1 MSAQKL
7 SGLLS
12 NAVFIAQETFLVEE
26 ELSRLKQQLGENISM
41 NWATFNAEGGPAM
54 NEIIGL
60 CNTMPFLSEQRV
72 VIIKNGQKL
81 TAKQLDQVILYL
93 ENPCEITTFILII
106 EVEKT
111 DKELNKLIKKFDGKA
126 RIARFESLKNR
137 GERIAWIMERTPLYG
152 KKIDKDAAML
162 LADMTGGSSMWYLD
176 SEIQKLC
183 LYVAHSP
190 SITGKDVHEA
200 VMRTHEPAIF
210 AFLDALFDRKKDAL
224 SLLYELEISGVAEL
238 EIISRIENQII
249 NHYEVLSGH
258 DWKKMKIHNF
268 VADKAMRRKSLWSI
282 AQLISVLK
290 DVRNIEQRLKSSSL
304 IHVYAALTEVIG
316 RLVLSPR
323 NEGRISG
330 RP

>member
-1 MSAQKL
+1 MNAQKL
-7 SGLLS
+7 RLS

-26 ELSRLKQQLGENISM
+26 ELVKLKQQLGENISM
-41 NWATFNAEGGPAM
+41 NWATFNAEEDLSM
-54 NEIIGL
+54 NEIISL

-81 TAKQLDQVILYL
+81 SAKQLDQVILYL
-93 ENPCEITTFILII
+93 DNPCEITTFILILEI
-106 EVEKT
+106 EKT

-126 RIARFESLKNR
+126 NIVRFESIKNR
-137 GERIAWIMERTPLYG
+137 GERINWIMERTPLHG
-152 KKIDKDAAML
+152 KKIDRDAAVL

-183 LYVAHSP
+183 LYAHQSP

-200 VMRTHEPAIF
+200 VMRTHEPVIF

-224 SLLYELEISGVAEL
+224 SRLYELELSGVAEL

-249 NHYEVLSGH
+249 THYVVLSGN
-258 DWKKMKIHNF
+258 DWKKMKIHDF
-268 VADKAMRRKSLWSI
+268 VADKAMRRKSSWSI
-282 AQLISVLK
+282 AQLTTLLK
-290 DVRNIEQRLKSSSL
+290 DVRGIEQQIKSSSL
-304 IHVYAALTEVIG
+304 VHVYAALTELIG
-316 RLVLSPR
+316 RIVLSPR
-323 NEGRISG
+323 NEGRVSG

>member
-1 MSAQKL
+1 MRAQKP
-7 SGLLS
+7 SGGFP
-12 NAVFIAQETFLVEE
+12 NAVFIAQEMFLVEE
-26 ELSRLKQQLGENISM
+26 ELARLKQQLGENISM
-41 NWATFNAEGGPAM
+41 NWAAFNAEEGLPM
-54 NEIIGL
+54 NEIIDL
-60 CNTMPFLSEQRV
+60 CNTMPFLCELRV

-81 TAKQLDQVILYL
+81 TAKQLDQLIPYL
-93 ENPCEITTFILII
+93 ENPCEMTKLILIL

-126 RIARFESLKNR
+126 QIVRFESLKNR
-137 GERIAWIMERTPLYG
+137 GERTSWIMERAPLYG
-152 KKIDKDAAML
+152 KKIDKDAAIL

-183 LYVAHSP
+183 LYVAQSP
-190 SITGKDVHEA
+190 SITGRDVHEA

-224 SLLYELEISGVAEL
+224 SRLYELEISGAAEL

-249 NHYEVLSGH
+249 NHYVVLSGG
-258 DWKKMKIHNF
+258 DWKKMKIHDF
-268 VADKAMRRKSLWSI
+268 VAERAMRRKSSWSS
-282 AQLISVLK
+282 AQLALLLK
-290 DVRNIEQRLKSSSL
+290 DIRGIEQRLKSGTL
-304 IHVYAALTEVIG
+304 THVYAALTEVIG
-316 RLVLSPR
+316 RLVFSPR

>member
-7 SGLLS
+7 PSRFPNS
-12 NAVFIAQETFLVEE
+12 VFIAQETFLVEE
-26 ELSRLKQQLGENISM
+26 ELARLKQQLGENISM
-41 NWATFNAEGGPAM
+41 NWAAFNAEEALAI
-54 NEIIGL
+54 NEILGL
-60 CNTMPFLSEQRV
+60 CNTMPFLCEQRV

-81 TAKQLDQVILYL
+81 SPKQLDQVILYL
-93 ENPCEITTFILII
+93 ENPCEVTTLILIM

-111 DKELNKLIKKFDGKA
+111 DKELNKLFKRFDGKA
-126 RIARFESLKNR
+126 KIVRFDSIKNR
-137 GERIAWIMERTPLYG
+137 GERIAWIMERALLHG
-152 KKIDKDAAML
+152 KNIDKDAAVL

-183 LYVAHSP
+183 LYVAQSP
-190 SITGKDVHEA
+190 SITIRDVHDA

-224 SLLYELEISGVAEL
+224 SRLYELELSGVAEL
-238 EIISRIENQII
+238 ELISRIENQII
-249 NHYEVLSGH
+249 NHYVVLSGR
-258 DWKKMKIHNF
+258 DWKKMKIHDF
-268 VADKAMRRKSLWSI
+268 VAERAMRRKSSWSI
-282 AQLISVLK
+282 AQLTTLLK
-290 DVRNIEQRLKSSSL
+290 DVRGIEQRLKSSSL

>member
-1 MSAQKL
+1 MSTQKL
-7 SGLLS
+7 SSRLS

-26 ELSRLKQQLGENISM
+26 ELAKLKQQLGENISM
-41 NWATFNAEGGPAM
+41 NWAAFNAEEDLSM
-54 NEIIGL
+54 NEIISL
-60 CNTMPFLSEQRV
+60 CNTMPFLCEQRV

-81 TAKQLDQVILYL
+81 NAKQLDQVILYL
-93 ENPCEITTFILII
+93 DNPCNVTTFILIM
-106 EVEKT
+106 EVEKV
-111 DKELNKLIKKFDGKA
+111 DKDLNKLTKKFDGKA
-126 RIARFESLKNR
+126 RIVRFESIKNR
-137 GERIAWIMERTPLYG
+137 GERITWIMERTPLHG
-152 KKIDKDAAML
+152 KKIDRDAAVL

-183 LYVAHSP
+183 LYTHQSP
-190 SITGKDVHEA
+190 SITGRDVHEV

-224 SLLYELEISGVAEL
+224 AHLYELELSGIAEL

-249 NHYEVLSGH
+249 NHYVVLSGR
-258 DWKKMKIHNF
+258 DWKKMKIHDF
-268 VADKAMRRKSLWSI
+268 VADKVMRRKSSWSL
-282 AQLISVLK
+282 AQLTTLLK
-290 DVRNIEQRLKSSSL
+290 DVRGIEQRLKSSSL
-304 IHVYAALTEVIG
+304 IHVYAALTELIG

>member
-7 SGLLS
+7 SSTLS

-26 ELSRLKQQLGENISM
+26 ELARLKQQLGENISM
-41 NWATFNAEGGPAM
+41 NWATFNAEETLAM
-54 NEIIGL
+54 NEIVGL

-81 TAKQLDQVILYL
+81 NAKQLEQVILYL
-93 ENPCEITTFILII
+93 DNPCEITTFILIMEI
-106 EVEKT
+106 EKA
-111 DKELNKLIKKFDGKA
+111 DKELTKLIKKFDGKA
-126 RIARFESLKNR
+126 RIVRFEAIKNR
-137 GERIAWIMERTPLYG
+137 GERTNWIMERVPLHG
-152 KKIDKDAAML
+152 KKIDRDAAMH
-162 LADMTGGSSMWYLD
+162 LADMTLGSSMWYLD

-183 LYVAHSP
+183 LYAHQNP
-190 SITGKDVHEA
+190 SITARDVHEA

-224 SLLYELEISGVAEL
+224 SRLYELELSGIAEL

-249 NHYEVLSGH
+249 THYAVLSGR
-258 DWKKMKIHNF
+258 DWKKMKIHDF
-268 VADKAMRRKSLWSI
+268 VAEKAMRRKSSWSI
-282 AQLISVLK
+282 SQLTNLLK
-290 DVRNIEQRLKSSSL
+290 DVRGIEQKIKSSSL

-330 RP
+330 KP

>member
-1 MSAQKL
+1 MNAQKL
-7 SGLLS
+7 QGRPS

-26 ELSRLKQQLGENISM
+26 ELARLKQQLGENISM
-41 NWATFNAEGGPAM
+41 NWATFNAEEALAM

-81 TAKQLDQVILYL
+81 NAKQLDQVLLYL
-93 ENPCEITTFILII
+93 DNPCEITTLILIM

-111 DKELNKLIKKFDGKA
+111 DNELKKLIKKFDGKA
-126 RIARFESLKNR
+126 QIVRFESIKNR
-137 GERIAWIMERTPLYG
+137 GERINWIMERTPLHG
-152 KKIDKDAAML
+152 KKIDRDAAVL

-183 LYVAHSP
+183 LYAHQSP

-224 SLLYELEISGVAEL
+224 SRLYEMELSGVAEL
-238 EIISRIENQII
+238 EIINRIENQII
-249 NHYEVLSGH
+249 THYAVLSGH
-258 DWKKMKIHNF
+258 DWKKMKIHEF
-268 VADKAMRRKSLWSI
+268 VAERAMRRKSSWSI
-282 AQLISVLK
+282 AQLITALK
-290 DVRNIEQRLKSSSL
+290 DVRGIEQRLKSGSL

-316 RLVLSPR
+316 RIVLSPR

>member
-1 MSAQKL
+1 MSSQKL
-7 SGLLS
+7 QGRFS
-12 NAVFIAQETFLVEE
+12 NAVFIAHETFLVEE
-26 ELSRLKQQLGENISM
+26 ELARLKQQLGENISM
-41 NWATFNAEGGPAM
+41 NWATFNAEESPAM
-54 NEIIGL
+54 NEIINL

-72 VIIKNGQKL
+72 VIIKNGHKL
-81 TAKQLDQVILYL
+81 SAKQLDQVLLYL
-93 ENPCEITTFILII
+93 ENPCDITTFILIM

-111 DKELNKLIKKFDGKA
+111 DKDLNKLIKRFDGKA
-126 RIARFESLKNR
+126 QIVRFESIKNR
-137 GERIAWIMERTPLYG
+137 GERINWIMERTPLHG
-152 KKIDKDAAML
+152 KKIDKDAAVL

-183 LYVAHSP
+183 LYVAQSL

-224 SLLYELEISGVAEL
+224 SRLYELELSGVTEL

-249 NHYEVLSGH
+249 NHYVVLSGR
-258 DWKKMKIHNF
+258 DWKKMKIHDF
-268 VADKAMRRKSLWSI
+268 VADKAMRRKSSWSI
-282 AQLISVLK
+282 AQLTTLLK
-290 DVRNIEQRLKSSSL
+290 DVRGIEQKLKSSSL
-304 IHVYAALTEVIG
+304 IHVYAALTELIG